1 MIFSKFD
8 GGDDFLP
15 VNHILLLW
23 KYYTY
28 SQKCQKGVL
37 LSGGSLLGLSV
48 FTTLNLYCQEK
59 RHIK

>member
-1 MIFSKFD
+1 MIFGKFD

-28 SQKCQKGVL
+28 SQKCQKGMSSFQGVR
-37 LSGGSLLGLSV
+37 
-48 FTTLNLYCQEK
+48 CWD
-59 RHIK
+59 